1 MSHREV
7 ASLSCT
13 VSLLCAFEEAQS
25 WKDWTVGTHGLIIDF
40 FGEAAPYL
48 APGTL
53 CPDVQG
59 GLRAWFGL

>member
-1 MSHREV
+1 M
-7 ASLSCT
+7 
-13 VSLLCAFEEAQS
+13 SLLCAFEEAQS